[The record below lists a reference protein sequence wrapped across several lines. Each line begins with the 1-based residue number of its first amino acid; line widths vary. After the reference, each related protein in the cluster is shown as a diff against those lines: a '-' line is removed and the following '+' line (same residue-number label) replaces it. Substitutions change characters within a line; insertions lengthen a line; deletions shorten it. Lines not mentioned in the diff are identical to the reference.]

1 MAQVPAVEPTAVAGA
16 PAVVVDR
23 AEAKV
28 AAVGHGAD
36 PEPEGPLVDSAP
48 QAAVVVAARVAVAPA
63 APARPSATLAGMA
76 PYGALKQVRMASAD
90 LVPTHS

>member
-1 MAQVPAVEPTAVAGA
+1 MAGA

-36 PEPEGPLVDSAP
+36 PEPEGPLVDNAP